1 MLMRQLPCVILACV
15 AGFGSLATGETN
27 WPQFRGPTG
36 QGISDA
42 KGVALTWSETQNVK
56 WKTPIHGKAWSSPV
70 IWGSQVWV
78 TTATEDGHELSVL
91 CLDKDNG
98 KVLIDKVLFHI
109 DKPQYCHPFNSYA
122 SPTPVIEEGRI
133 YVTFGSPG
141 TACLDT
147 KDGTVLW
154 ERTDFVCNHFRGA
167 GSSPLMWNDLLVM
180 DFDGS
185 DFQFVAAL
193 DKKTGKT
200 VWKTDRSI
208 DFKDMQPNGKPLADG
223 DMHKAFSTPR
233 MIAYN
238 GRQELISEGSNAVYS
253 YDPATGK
260 ELWHIEERA
269 AHSGS
274 ATPVIGD
281 GLVYISTG
289 HGKTELWAL
298 RPGGSG
304 LVGDGQVAWKVKKH
318 VPTRSSAILV
328 DGLLYF
334 ISDIGTAS
342 CVDAKT
348 GQEAWHSRIDGSYSA
363 SPIYADGRVYFFN
376 ESGKATVVAAGR
388 EFKVL
393 AENQLDAGFMSCAA
407 VSGEALFIR
416 TKGAL
421 YRIEGH
427 DAAPAASPAA
437 AETKGGKLKSE

>member
-1 MLMRQLPCVILACV
+1 MRRNLISIV
-15 AGFGSLATGETN
+15 SLTATIALLSSIAIGETN

-36 QGISDA
+36 QGLSDA
-42 KGVALTWSETQNVK
+42 KSAPLTWSEGQNVK

-70 IWGSQVWV
+70 VWGNQVWV

-91 CLDKDNG
+91 CLDKDSG
-98 KVLIDKVLFHI
+98 KVTLDQVLFHV

-122 SPTPVIEEGRI
+122 SCTPVIEEGRI

-141 TACLDT
+141 TTCLDT
-147 KDGTVLW
+147 HDGKMLW

-167 GSSPLMWNDLLVM
+167 GSSPLLWNDLLIM
-180 DFDGS
+180 NFDGS
-185 DFQFVAAL
+185 DYQYIVAL

-200 VWKTDRSI
+200 IWKTDRSI
-208 DFKDMQPNGKPLADG
+208 DFKDMQPNGRPLADG
-223 DMHKAFSTPR
+223 DMHKAFSSPR
-233 MIAYN
+233 VIPFN
-238 GRQELISEGSNAVYS
+238 GHQELISEGSNAIYA
-253 YDPATGK
+253 YDPSTGK
-260 ELWHIEERA
+260 ELWHIEDRA

-281 GLVYISTG
+281 GLVYVCTG
-289 HGKTELWAL
+289 HGNPELWAL

-304 LVGDGQVAWKVKKH
+304 LVDDSQVAWKVKKH
-318 VPTRSSAILV
+318 VPTRSSPLLV

-334 ISDIGTAS
+334 VSDIGTAS

-348 GQEAWHSRIDGSYSA
+348 GKEAWHSRIDGSYSS
-363 SPIYADGRVYFFN
+363 SPLYAQGRIYFFN

-407 VSGEALFIR
+407 VSGDALFVR
-416 TKGAL
+416 TKAAL
-421 YRIEGH
+421 YRIEG
-427 DAAPAASPAA
+427 
-437 AETKGGKLKSE
+437 GSEDGR